1 MEAVTA
7 RAAAKRGTRTAA
19 TGEKTPEGK
28 LVPAIFGQAPE
39 SKRRG
44 KQKDS
49 APVSVSD
56 FEEVFHAPAP
66 QRIRLIREG
75 VRARDVKDLQERL
88 GIPQGVFLDSLRLS
102 TATLNRKASRQE
114 NLSPEDSE
122 RVLGISKLIGQVS
135 EMVRRSG
142 NPEGFDAARWLA
154 GWLQQPVPA
163 LGGVRPLDFLDTLEG
178 QGMVSDI
185 LARMQSGAYS

>member
-1 MEAVTA
+1 MESATA
-7 RAAAKRGTRTAA
+7 RAT
-19 TGEKTPEGK
+19 
-28 LVPAIFGQAPE
+28 
-39 SKRRG
+39 SKRAR
-44 KQKDS
+44 QKDL
-49 APVSVSD
+49 ALVSVSD
-56 FEEVFHAPAP
+56 FDEVFHAQAP

-88 GIPQGVFLDSLRLS
+88 GMPQSVFLDSLRLS
-102 TATLNRKASRQE
+102 TATLNRKASKQE

-122 RVLGISKLIGQVS
+122 RVLGVSKLIGQVS

-142 NPEGFDAARWLA
+142 NPDGFDAARWLA

-163 LGGVRPLDFLDTLEG
+163 LAGARPLDFLDTLEG